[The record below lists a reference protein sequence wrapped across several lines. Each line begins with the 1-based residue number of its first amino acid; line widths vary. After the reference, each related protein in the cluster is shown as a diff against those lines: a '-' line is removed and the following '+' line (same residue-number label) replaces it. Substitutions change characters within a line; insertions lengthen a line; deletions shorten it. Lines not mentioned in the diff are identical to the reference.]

1 METNNQ
7 KSIATFLH
15 LSTLAQYFIP
25 FGNFIFP
32 IVIWSSFRKNAE
44 FVDRHGRNAINFQ
57 LSIFLYTLILALIAI
72 PVLMFTIF
80 RTVPFRDMVYGNDIL
95 VENFSFADITGIAI
109 VAIVAVTL
117 FFLMKAAEF
126 FLVIFA
132 AVKAAN
138 GEEYQYP
145 LTINFI
151 GETKQPEVITT
162 ETETPTE

>member
-7 KSIATFLH
+7 KNTATFLH
-15 LSTLAQYFIP
+15 LSILSQYFIP

-32 IVIWSSFRKNAE
+32 IVIWSSLKKNAE

-57 LSIFLYTLILALIAI
+57 LSIFLYTLLLALIAI

-80 RTVPFRDMVYGNDIL
+80 RSVPVRDLIMGNDVL
-95 VENFSFADITGIAI
+95 LDNVSFADLTGIAA
-109 VAIVAVTL
+109 VAIVALTL

-138 GEEYQYP
+138 GEEYEYP

-151 GETKQPEVITT
+151 GKPTQSEIVVT
-162 ETETPTE
+162 EPETPIE